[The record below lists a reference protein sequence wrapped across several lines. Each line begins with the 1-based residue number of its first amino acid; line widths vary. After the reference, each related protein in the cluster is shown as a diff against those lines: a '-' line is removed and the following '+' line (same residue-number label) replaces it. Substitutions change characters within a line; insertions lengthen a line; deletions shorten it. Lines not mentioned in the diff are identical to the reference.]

1 MDLHELLSYT
11 EEVSKKFIDKCETG
25 RARSVETQKDL
36 RQLLDKLSEFKK
48 SHAELLK
55 RIEPY
60 AQGSFSGNVN
70 EWPQL
75 KPLLKDIF
83 SNLSIGVEV
92 KF

>member
-1 MDLHELLSYT
+1 MNLNELLSFA
-11 EEVSKKFIDKCETG
+11 EEVSTKFIAKCEDG

-36 RQLLDKLSEFKK
+36 RMLLDKIKDFQT
-48 SHAELLK
+48 SHSELLK

-75 KPLLKDIF
+75 KPLLKDIYQ
-83 SNLSIGVEV
+83 NLSVGIKVS
-92 KF
+92 F